1 MDLLAVRTLPFL
13 TRRNYYYELLHLIP
27 WSVYAGLVE
36 GQFASVVVAKSFGG
50 SEFLIA
56 VASATPVASLLF
68 SLVWGML
75 SVGRPK
81 IRLLTFFCLGTLLF
95 GGTIGAV
102 PPSETGA
109 IWFIAQISAAQ
120 VLLSGVVTLRSAVWK
135 SNYPKSVRGR
145 ITARL
150 QRLRRFVTV
159 PTVLL
164 GAYVCDI
171 DAESYRYV
179 YPIGALVGLIGVLI
193 VQRVRIRGERHELHH
208 RPSDDTD
215 GDLARDIAE
224 PFSLSAL
231 LSPGN
236 VIGQMVDVLR
246 ADRAFR
252 RYCVAQSLTG
262 IANLMTVSVMA
273 ALITREL
280 DLSDYGAFWVS
291 TVLIVALPNLA
302 MLGSIGRWGRMFDSL
317 GVLRM
322 RVANVVCWT
331 GSLGFALV
339 GALVVTESGVIGAT
353 HLPVAVGL
361 FAARALL
368 QGVGMG
374 GGQIAW
380 NLGHL
385 HFAEPRRAELY
396 MGVHVSLTGVRG
408 LIAPLVGIWL
418 WHVVGWFVWVIAI
431 VLALMSLFLYAGMAQ
446 EEADAR

>member
-1 MDLLAVRTLPFL
+1 
-13 TRRNYYYELLHLIP
+13 
-27 WSVYAGLVE
+27 
-36 GQFASVVVAKSFGG
+36 
-50 SEFLIA
+50 
-56 VASATPVASLLF
+56 
-68 SLVWGML
+68 
-75 SVGRPK
+75 
-81 IRLLTFFCLGTLLF
+81 
-95 GGTIGAV
+95 
-102 PPSETGA
+102 
-109 IWFIAQISAAQ
+109 
-120 VLLSGVVTLRSAVWK
+120 
-135 SNYPKSVRGR
+135 VRGR

-171 DAESYRYV
+171 DAESYRYI
-179 YPIGALVGLIGVLI
+179 YPVGALVGLIGVLI
-193 VQRVRIRGERHELHH
+193 VQRVRIRGERRELS
-208 RPSDDTD
+208 RPTPQDAS
-215 GDLARDIAE
+215 GELARDIAE
-224 PFSLSAL
+224 PYSLTAL

-246 ADRAFR
+246 SDRPFR

-262 IANLMTVSVMA
+262 VANLMTISVMA

-280 DLSDYGAFWVS
+280 DLPNRGAFWVS
-291 TVLIVALPNLA
+291 TVLIVALPNLM

-322 RVANVVCWT
+322 RVANVICWI
-331 GSLGFALV
+331 GSLAFAAAA
-339 GALVVTESGVIGAT
+339 ALVVAGADSIGPT
-353 HLPVAVGL
+353 HLPLAVCF

-368 QGVGMG
+368 QGVGVG

-385 HFAEPRRAELY
+385 HFAEPSRAEVY
-396 MGVHVSLTGVRG
+396 MGVHVSLTGLRG

-418 WHVVGWFVWVIAI
+418 WHVIGSYIWVIAI
-431 VLALMSLFLYAGMAQ
+431 TLALMSLLLYAGMAR